1 MEKWMTVEQE
11 ATKTFLRAL
20 IADVHQYIDM
30 TEEDVVEEYRRAGKL
45 HTYDPY
51 TEWQKRYARVAR
63 AHPRPLASWP
73 LYLSWNNTSSSLMR
87 TMNKITSSSLMRILN
102 KIRIYS
108 SV

>member
-51 TEWQKRYARVAR
+51 TEWQKRYARHLRSMESKDGV
-63 AHPRPLASWP
+63 
-73 LYLSWNNTSSSLMR
+73 SLVENS
-87 TMNKITSSSLMRILN
+87 TIGDAKEE
-102 KIRIYS
+102 
-108 SV
+108 